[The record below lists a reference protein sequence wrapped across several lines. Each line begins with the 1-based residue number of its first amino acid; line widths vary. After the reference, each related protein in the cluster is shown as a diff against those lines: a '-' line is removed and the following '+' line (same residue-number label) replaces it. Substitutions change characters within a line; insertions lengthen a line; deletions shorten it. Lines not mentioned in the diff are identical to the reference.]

1 MGRSIIVGNR
11 SNINLSAQNRRLSK
25 RGNRRFP
32 VFGNRR
38 AAPPG
43 KIRIPF
49 PNKTP
54 VENLRRGRF
63 FGNSSLKRRI
73 ALGALGFILPS
84 LIAPRLAAVQ
94 EDVSAM
100 LRGARKPT
108 PIVREI
114 NAKGLFG
121 LENPQE
127 MIKNTAEMRL
137 VEINDSQLP
146 VAQKFAPGC
155 VKSVMEAEGFAKKGK
170 GGPEALAARVIGGE
184 QKLTLVGGVAT
195 AVSTNLLASFA
206 HEYLGHLETIHSYG
220 NLFENVEFNV
230 RFRASLLPV
239 SGKIT
244 WYDSEKFRELADK
257 DPKAASRVL
266 LDVYV
271 SGLENSRNFAH
282 MAENLAMGDPAH
294 ASFWATAG
302 LFGRLDFPTYV
313 ASAYLFGGSKES
325 INDLNGI
332 SRETGVSRGM
342 IGAAAVMD
350 LALNWSTLRGLG
362 KAALTGRIDP
372 KLLRERNINVDLG
385 PMRTPGGAPYVGAKL
400 TGRW

>member
-1 MGRSIIVGNR
+1 MGRSIKVGY
-11 SNINLSAQNRRLSK
+11 
-25 RGNRRFP
+25 RGNMSQRVQNKKFPQRRKQRFP
-32 VFGNRR
+32 VFRNQR
-38 AAPPG
+38 ATTSG

-49 PNKTP
+49 PNKMP
-54 VENLRRGRF
+54 VENLQRGRL
-63 FGNSSLKRRI
+63 FGNSSLKRRL

-84 LIAPRLAAVQ
+84 LIAPRLAAAQ
-94 EDVSAM
+94 EEVSAM

-114 NAKGLFG
+114 GAKGLFG
-121 LENPQE
+121 FENPQE
-127 MIKNTAEMRL
+127 MIRNTAELRL
-137 VEINDSQLP
+137 VEINDSVLP
-146 VAQKFAPGC
+146 AGQKFAPGC

-170 GGPEALAARVIGGE
+170 GGPEALVARVIGGE

-195 AVSTNLLASFA
+195 AVSTNLLTSFA
-206 HEYLGHLETIHSYG
+206 HEYLGHLEKIHGYG
-220 NLFENVEFNV
+220 NLLEKVDFDV

-244 WYDSEKFRELADK
+244 WHDSEKFRELAERN
-257 DPKAASRVL
+257 PKAASRVL

-282 MAENLAMGDPAH
+282 MAENLALGDPEH

-313 ASAYLFGGSKES
+313 ATAYLFRGSRES

-350 LALNWSTLRGLG
+350 VALNWSTLRGLG

-385 PMRTPGGAPYVGAKL
+385 PMRTPGGSPYIGAKL